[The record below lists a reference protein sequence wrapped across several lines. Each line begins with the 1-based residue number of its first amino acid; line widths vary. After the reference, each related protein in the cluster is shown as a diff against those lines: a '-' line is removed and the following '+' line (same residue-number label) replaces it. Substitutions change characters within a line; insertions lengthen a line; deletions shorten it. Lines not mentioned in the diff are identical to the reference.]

1 MIMTMLMIMM
11 MVATCNRLHQG
22 LFGHRL
28 RSNCCWSR
36 PGYHCHCHHCYHRH
50 CHHCYR
56 HQNHYIIVIIV
67 VIIISMLFII
77 TIRIK
82 PSSGHLGGV
91 WCSPPGFHSKGRVS
105 HPGRAS
111 KDSEIKG
118 FLVGFTDWQFG
129 TVVPGLC
136 INNSY
141 CWRVEV
147 TFRINYIV

>member
-1 MIMTMLMIMM
+1 MTSLMIMMMTMLMIMM
-11 MVATCNRLHQG
+11 MIATCNRLHQG
-22 LFGHRL
+22 LFSHRL

-36 PGYHCHCHHCYHRH
+36 PAHHRH
-50 CHHCYR
+50 HHR
-56 HQNHYIIVIIV
+56 HRHHNHYIIVIIV
-67 VIIISMLFII
+67 IIIISMLFII